1 MEWLCLSHGRTIKNT
16 VMRLYNEIQSE
27 NLSNL
32 LLYGAIMFA
41 SIDYIGVLDY
51 VIKAVLGGA
60 VWFGFKLLQ
69 DYYSVKVKNKAKT
82 QTEIKDGKERV

>member
-1 MEWLCLSHGRTIKNT
+1 
-16 VMRLYNEIQSE
+16 MRLYNEIQSE